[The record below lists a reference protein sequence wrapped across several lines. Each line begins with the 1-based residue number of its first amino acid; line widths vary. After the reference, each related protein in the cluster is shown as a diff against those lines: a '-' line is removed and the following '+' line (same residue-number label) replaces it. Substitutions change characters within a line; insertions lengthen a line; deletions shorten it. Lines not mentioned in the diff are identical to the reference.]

1 VAERSSLRRAVESSA
16 PEQTRALGIR
26 LGQVAES
33 GDLFLLEGEFGTGK
47 TVFVQGLAEGLGV
60 ATHVTSP
67 SFVIINW
74 HDGRLRLHHVDL
86 YRAER
91 LDPELEDTV
100 ADAIEAPGVTAI
112 EWPQLLPSDLR
123 AGASVVR
130 FVRTGEQTRR
140 IELET
145 TEPRLATAFGTERE
159 PDAAGH

>member
-1 VAERSSLRRAVESSA
+1 VAEA
-16 PEQTRALGIR
+16 
-26 LGQVAES
+26 
-33 GDLFLLEGEFGTGK
+33 GDLFLLEGEFGAGK

-60 ATHVTSP
+60 PTPVTSP

-91 LDPELEDTV
+91 IDPELEDTV
-100 ADAIEAPGVTAI
+100 ADAVDAPGVTVI
-112 EWPQLLPSDLR
+112 EWPQLLPADLR
-123 AGASVVR
+123 AGASIVR

-145 TEPRLATAFGTERE
+145 AQPRLAAAFAAESETS
-159 PDAAGH
+159 AAGD